1 MERMSNVFPLSRDPV
16 SVSPPPDKAQWQEEI
31 EEAKSG
37 VRAKV
42 STKAAAFYLGV
53 HYTTLR
59 AWVRAGEGPE
69 PVKNPSRPGTTA
81 VNQHMGFTLQSLDRF
96 LKSREGSSITRGK
109 RSEVESVLRDVDRIQ
124 ATIELKIAED
134 ALAKAREKARRLG
147 VLSFNGL
154 EGVSDIHPWLVIEG
168 RIAGHLWSLPEE
180 QVIQNDLED
189 TVEVSLIDALAL
201 PWVSDAHR
209 EPYAEVAHFELN
221 SLIAAIEAGR
231 RVQRAMDEERIL
243 DVNTPKSVGI
253 KRPDRI

>member
-1 MERMSNVFPLSRDPV
+1 MNNVFPLSRDPI
-16 SVSPPPDKAQWQEEI
+16 SVSPPPDKAQWQQEI

-37 VRAKV
+37 IRAKV

-96 LKSREGSSITRGK
+96 LKSREGSSVTRGK

-124 ATIELKIAED
+124 ATIELKMAED

-147 VLSFNGL
+147 VLSFNGI
-154 EGVSDIHPWLVIEG
+154 EGIADIHPWLIIEG
-168 RIAGHLWSLPEE
+168 RIAGHLWVLPEE
-180 QVIQNDLED
+180 QLEEIDLDDVIE
-189 TVEVSLIDALAL
+189 TSLISALAL
-201 PWVSDAHR
+201 PWESDAHR
-209 EPYAEVAHFELN
+209 QPYAEVAQFELN
-221 SLIAAIEAGR
+221 SLIASIERGGA
-231 RVQRAMDEERIL
+231 VQRAADEERFL
-243 DVNTPKSVGI
+243 DVNTPKSLGI
-253 KRPDRI
+253 KGPDRL

>member
-1 MERMSNVFPLSRDPV
+1 MSNVFPLSRDPV

-109 RSEVESVLRDVDRIQ
+109 RSEVESVLRDVERIQ
-124 ATIELKIAED
+124 ATIELKMAED

-154 EGVSDIHPWLVIEG
+154 EGVSEIHPWLILDG
-168 RIAGHLWSLPEE
+168 RIAGHLWVLPEE
-180 QVIQNDLED
+180 QLQEIDLED
-189 TVEVSLIDALAL
+189 VIEVSLLTALSL
-201 PWVSDAHR
+201 PWKSDAHR
-209 EPYAEVAHFELN
+209 QPYAEVAQFELN
-221 SLIAAIEAGR
+221 SLIAAIEAER
-231 RVQRAMDEERIL
+231 AVQRAADEERFL
-243 DVNTPKSVGI
+243 DVNTPKSIGI
-253 KRPDRI
+253 KGPYRL